1 MINASYINNPYKNSY
16 SIQKSNQTQAV
27 DKILGYGVDK
37 EGFFTSDFNEAAKIP
52 KDYKID
58 ATQMQS
64 LVKNLSQ
71 NKNFDTINFIK
82 TLENTY
88 KVFSSLM
95 EISKNALPLGFEMDK
110 NSFAI
115 LKIYDNAQ
123 DLENNFLSDVNSYQ
137 GNKVIINL
145 KDLNL
150 KDQSFMNFASVIL
163 NQFGG
168 GYLIEGQS
176 NIGGKLMGFDKNM
189 DKNQIQDLR
198 DFIKNN
204 SFIANGSMEKL
215 MEALDLFSRNL
226 SIEEFKQKWLNLTT
240 NLEPSNKTIE
250 QIAREDLKAKE
261 EQNPRTPIQN
271 ESQNKETYKDD
282 NTKNELLKKLL
293 ENKFGKSEELELLFG
308 IKFSDDK
315 TGEFSKILSKNT
327 PKSVDIKA

>member
-1 MINASYINNPYKNSY
+1 MINTAYMNNHHKGGYSTQKLKDISQATTQSLGISKN
-16 SIQKSNQTQAV
+16 
-27 DKILGYGVDK
+27 
-37 EGFFTSDFNEAAKIP
+37 
-52 KDYKID
+52 YKID
-58 ATQMQS
+58 ATQMQT

-71 NKNFDTINFIK
+71 NKHFDTIDFTK
-82 TLENTY
+82 TLENAY
-88 KVFSSLM
+88 KVFSNLM
-95 EISKNALPLGFEMDK
+95 QFSKNELPLGFEMDK
-110 NSFAI
+110 NSFEI

-145 KDLNL
+145 KDLNS
-150 KDQSFMNFASVIL
+150 KDKSFMNFANVVF

-176 NIGGKLMGFDKNM
+176 NISGKLMGFDKNM
-189 DKNQIQDLR
+189 DKNQIQDLN

-215 MEALDLFSRNL
+215 MEALDLFSSNL
-226 SIEEFKQKWLNLTT
+226 SIEEFKQKWLNLTI

-250 QIAREDLKAKE
+250 QIVREDLKAKE
-261 EQNPRTPIQN
+261 EQKPRTPIQS

-282 NTKNELLKKLL
+282 SKMNELVKKLL

-308 IKFSDDK
+308 VKFSDDN
-315 TGEFSKILSKNT
+315 TGEFNKILSLN
-327 PKSVDIKA
+327 S

>member
-1 MINASYINNPYKNSY
+1 MINTAYMNNHHKGGYSTQKLKDISQATTQSLGISKN
-16 SIQKSNQTQAV
+16 
-27 DKILGYGVDK
+27 
-37 EGFFTSDFNEAAKIP
+37 
-52 KDYKID
+52 YKID
-58 ATQMQS
+58 ATQMQT

-71 NKNFDTINFIK
+71 NKHFDTIDFTK
-82 TLENTY
+82 TLENAY
-88 KVFSSLM
+88 KVFSNLM
-95 EISKNALPLGFEMDK
+95 QFSKNELPLGFEMDK
-110 NSFAI
+110 NSFEI

-145 KDLNL
+145 KDLNS
-150 KDQSFMNFASVIL
+150 KDKSFMNFANVVF

-176 NIGGKLMGFDKNM
+176 NISGKLMGFDKNM
-189 DKNQIQDLR
+189 DKNQIQDLN

-215 MEALDLFSRNL
+215 MEALDLFSSNL
-226 SIEEFKQKWLNLTT
+226 SIEEFKQKWLNLTI

-250 QIAREDLKAKE
+250 QIVREDLKAKE
-261 EQNPRTPIQN
+261 EQKPRTPIQS

-282 NTKNELLKKLL
+282 SKMNELVKKLL

-308 IKFSDDK
+308 VKFSDDN
-315 TGEFSKILSKNT
+315 TGEF
-327 PKSVDIKA
+327 

>member
-1 MINASYINNPYKNSY
+1 MINTAYINNHHKGGYSTQKLKDISQATTQSLGISKN
-16 SIQKSNQTQAV
+16 
-27 DKILGYGVDK
+27 
-37 EGFFTSDFNEAAKIP
+37 
-52 KDYKID
+52 YKID
-58 ATQMQS
+58 ATQMQEF
-64 LVKNLSQ
+64 VKNLSQ
-71 NKNFDTINFIK
+71 NKHFDTIDFTK
-82 TLENTY
+82 TLENAY
-88 KVFSSLM
+88 KVFSNLM
-95 EISKNALPLGFEMDK
+95 QFSKNELPLGFEMDK
-110 NSFAI
+110 NSFEI
-115 LKIYDNAQ
+115 LKIYDKAQ
-123 DLENNFLSDVNSYQ
+123 DLENNFLNENNSYK
-137 GNKVIINL
+137 GSKVVINL

-150 KDQSFMNFASVIL
+150 KDQSFMNFANVVF

-189 DKNQIQDLR
+189 DKNQIQDLN

-215 MEALDLFSRNL
+215 MEALDLFSSNL

-261 EQNPRTPIQN
+261 EQKPRTPIQS

-282 NTKNELLKKLL
+282 NAKNELLKKLL

-308 IKFSDDK
+308 FVMIK
-315 TGEFSKILSKNT
+315 TGEFGKMLSKT
-327 PKSVDIKA
+327 KKSVDIKA